1 MLKDFRAFIAK
12 GNVLDLAVAVI
23 IGAAFGKIVTSL
35 TDDIIMPIVG
45 KIFGGLDFSSHFLLL
60 GPVPAD
66 YHGSMTDYAAL
77 KKAGAPVLGWGQ
89 FVTEVVSFVILAF
102 IIFLMV
108 RWATKAMKK
117 QEAAVPAGPS
127 DDRHRLVGERAQLTH
142 DGNTHEVVLINLSGG
157 GAMIETSIELL
168 IWDRVHL
175 HLGDHGDIECTVRWV
190 RDGRIGLEF
199 AHETRLDG

>member
-1 MLKDFRAFIAK
+1 MLQDFEAFIAK

-23 IGAAFGKIVTSL
+23 IGAAFAKIVTSL

-77 KKAGAPVLGWGQ
+77 KKAGAPVLGWGE

-108 RWATKAMKK
+108 NAANKAMRRSPTRPP
-117 QEAAVPAGPS
+117 V
-127 DDRHRLVGERAQLTH
+127 RAK
-142 DGNTHEVVLINLSGG
+142 S
-157 GAMIETSIELL
+157 S
-168 IWDRVHL
+168 
-175 HLGDHGDIECTVRWV
+175 C
-190 RDGRIGLEF
+190 
-199 AHETRLDG
+199 